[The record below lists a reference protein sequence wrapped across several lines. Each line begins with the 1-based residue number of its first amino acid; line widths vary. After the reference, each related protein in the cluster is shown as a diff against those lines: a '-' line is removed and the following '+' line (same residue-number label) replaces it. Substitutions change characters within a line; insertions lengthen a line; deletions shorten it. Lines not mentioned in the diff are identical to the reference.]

1 MAQPEVKRFLARR
14 VLAMTAT
21 ILGVTLVAFV
31 VARAAPGDP
40 VAVQGDLGL
49 RAGSASIQQL
59 REYRRLM
66 GLDEPILAGYLR
78 WLWHLLRGDLGT
90 SFRDGRPVLSLL
102 GEALPVTLLLSIPS
116 LLIGYLLAVPVGI
129 VSAARPGGWLD
140 RSLATLAFILHS
152 LPLQWVALVLVVWP
166 GGFPIQGLHSEGTT
180 SLPDLLAHLVLP
192 VVCLSY
198 GSVAVISR
206 FLRSSMLEEMR
217 QDYVRTARAK
227 GLSEAAVI
235 LRHALPNSL
244 LSLIT
249 LFGLTFPALASGA
262 VIVERIF
269 GLPGMGKLTF
279 EAVLGRDVPV
289 VMGAVALGGV
299 ATALGT
305 LLSDLLY
312 AAADPRISL
321 EEARAAR

>member
-1 MAQPEVKRFLARR
+1 VFL
-14 VLAMTAT
+14 
-21 ILGVTLVAFV
+21 
-31 VARAAPGDP
+31 
-40 VAVQGDLGL
+40 
-49 RAGSASIQQL
+49 
-59 REYRRLM
+59 
-66 GLDEPILAGYLR
+66 
-78 WLWHLLRGDLGT
+78 
-90 SFRDGRPVLSLL
+90 
-102 GEALPVTLLLSIPS
+102 
-116 LLIGYLLAVPVGI
+116 
-129 VSAARPGGWLD
+129 
-140 RSLATLAFILHS
+140 LHS

-166 GGFPIQGLHSEGTT
+166 SGLPIQGLHSEGT
-180 SLPDLLAHLVLP
+180 SSFGDLLAHLVLP
-192 VVCLSY
+192 LACLSY

-227 GLSEAAVI
+227 GLSQAAVI

-289 VMGAVALGGV
+289 MMGAVALSGA

-305 LLSDLLY
+305 LISDLLY

-321 EEARAAR
+321 EERRG